1 MSDRPDNPSP
11 SGGQYVPG
19 PGAPASPKPPVR
31 VLGGDFELRQEI
43 GRGGMGTV
51 YEAWQRSLKR
61 TVAVKVL
68 GQQVSA
74 SPKAVV
80 RFQREA
86 QAAAKLHHPHIVPI
100 YALGED
106 NGIFYY
112 AMELIN
118 GPGLNSIISET
129 RDRQTTDTATAD
141 MDDTV
146 ILHRPEQGEE
156 EDAHPAKAQP
166 LPAPEDSGDSAVIL
180 PSLSGV
186 CSSKEY
192 YADVVRHVAAIA
204 DALDYAHQQGVVHRD
219 IKPHNL
225 ILGDDDTMCIS
236 DFGLARLSEQP
247 GVTITGELVGSP
259 LYMSPEQLSGEA
271 TKVDH
276 RTDIYSLGA
285 TMYEWLTL
293 RPPYPGETRE
303 RVISQI
309 LTSEPLPPRTH
320 NPEIPVDLETICLKA
335 MERDRA
341 RRYQTGGALCDDLQR
356 FAASQPIQARR
367 TGVALRARK
376 FIGRH
381 QLASLGLAAVGLA
394 VILVLA
400 LVTTRREVA
409 SQTAAAEQMEQER
422 AKLFEMFGTM
432 FPLEAGGPL
441 RVAEAAAP
449 VLEDMQ
455 AGGADPSAVGQPMEI
470 TRRIVLDFYEAV
482 ATRQGPP
489 SARVESDDVAVHLEQ
504 GKGLSRTDP
513 EAALAILD
521 DVVTMRPDGFEGREL
536 RAALRGHLG
545 QYDKMLEDAE
555 ELVRLQPADT
565 NAYAWRGLAL
575 LLADRAESGVSD
587 LKQATKL
594 RDPSAWVFALRGL
607 ALAAAQRPPEAIW
620 AFDDALERDRDLVVA
635 LLGRA
640 HGRAALG
647 NFDGA
652 IEDLTYV
659 LELDPDNADVL
670 ALRGDHYVKMRDFA
684 AAERDYEQAMNIA
697 GRTPTMIYKYLSAA
711 SQRYN
716 MSKANVVQPSPPP
729 ETGIDTGAVRPTGQS
744 SSATVGDWLSR
755 LLPQRAPERG
765 SSQVASSRLAG
776 RSPRVHLPGR

>member
-1 MSDRPDNPSP
+1 
-11 SGGQYVPG
+11 
-19 PGAPASPKPPVR
+19 VR
-31 VLGGDFELRQEI
+31 VLGGDFELRSEI

-51 YEAWQRSLKR
+51 YEAWQRSLQR
-61 TVAVKVL
+61 TVAVKIL
-68 GQQVSA
+68 SQQVSA

-86 QAAAKLHHPHIVPI
+86 QAAAKLHHAHIVPI

-106 NGIFYY
+106 SGVFYY

-118 GPGLNSIISET
+118 GPGLNAIISET
-129 RDRQTTDTATAD
+129 RDRQTADTATSD
-141 MDDTV
+141 VDETV
-146 ILHRPEQGEE
+146 ILHRPDQEGEE
-156 EDAHPAKAQP
+156 DTDPAKTQP
-166 LPAPEDSGDSAVIL
+166 LPAVLDSGDSAVIL

-192 YADVVRHVAAIA
+192 YADVVRHIAAIA

-247 GVTITGELVGSP
+247 GVTMTGELVGSP
-259 LYMSPEQLSGEA
+259 LYMSPEQLSGETA
-271 TKVDH
+271 KVDH

-303 RVISQI
+303 RVIGQI
-309 LTSEPLPPRTH
+309 LTSEPLPPRSH

-341 RRYQTGGALCDDLQR
+341 RRYQSGAELRDDLRR

-376 FIGRH
+376 FVGRH
-381 QLASLGLAAVGLA
+381 QLASLAIAAVVLA
-394 VILVLA
+394 SILVLT

-409 SQTAAAEQMEQER
+409 SRTAAAEQAEQET
-422 AKLFEMFGTM
+422 AKLLEMVGTM

-441 RVAEAAAP
+441 RVAEAVAP
-449 VLEDMQ
+449 VVEGMEE
-455 AGGADPSAVGQPMEI
+455 GGADPSIVGKPMEI
-470 TRRIVLDFYEAV
+470 ARRIVLDFYDAV
-482 ATRQGPP
+482 AVRQGPP
-489 SARVESDDVAVHLEQ
+489 SARVGGDDVAVHLEQ
-504 GKGLSRTDP
+504 GRALSRTDP

-521 DVVTMRPDGFEGREL
+521 SVVTMRPDGFEGREL

-555 ELVRLQPADT
+555 ELVRLQPADA

-587 LKQATKL
+587 LKQATRL
-594 RDPSAWVFALRGL
+594 RDPSPWIFALRGL
-607 ALAAAQRPPEAIW
+607 TLAHAQRPEAIW

-635 LLGRA
+635 HLGRA

-647 NFDGA
+647 NFNGA
-652 IEDLTYV
+652 IEDLTDV
-659 LELDPDNADVL
+659 LEIDPDNANVL
-670 ALRGDHYVKMRDFA
+670 ALRGDHYVQMRDFA
-684 AAERDYEQAMNIA
+684 AAEQDYEQAMNIA
-697 GRTPTMIYKYLSAA
+697 GRTPSMVVKYLTAA
-711 SQRYN
+711 SQRHN
-716 MSKANVVQPSPPP
+716 ISKGNVVQPSPPSG
-729 ETGIDTGAVRPTGQS
+729 TGSDAGAVRPTGRS
-744 SSATVGDWLSR
+744 SSATVGEWLSR
-755 LLPQRAPERG
+755 LLPPRTPERG
-765 SSQVASSRLAG
+765 SSQVASSRLAN
-776 RSPRVHLPGR
+776 RSPRVRLPGR